1 MKKITTFF
9 LNIYATE
16 RDNLWLFVPVLL
28 GFGVVFY
35 FSFEESFLVNFD
47 ILAALFFAALL
58 LSFLNR
64 YSLRFLVFLAC
75 ALFLAGSFY
84 GYFYQ
89 KIFLNQTKI
98 TGKVYVDGVGKI
110 VAIQKFVNPVNGVTG
125 ANLVISE
132 PKLYKSKFVEKQ
144 KKIKKRKAK
153 KKKNKKEK
161 KNRKSRKKCERTIL
175 EEEKID
181 PSFLSE
187 RCHLKPLTGFTDGFE
202 MKEKKKKPKKKK
214 PKKKK
219 PISEK
224 TIQKNFVNLAGYQ
237 EIDREF
243 LDYSKNYQQV
253 EWLKIKDREVFPN
266 PPQKISLN
274 LIKNSAQLKVNDVIA
289 FRAMLQ
295 PPKAREF
302 PDDFDFNLDA
312 KFKKIG
318 AYGFVIDQV
327 KTMREAEISSS
338 DEWFLSLREKI
349 RGKILNTIS
358 GDEAAIA
365 LAFLIGDQSQISK
378 DMMNKIRNSGL
389 AHLLSISG
397 FHLSL
402 ASAICFIATR
412 FLLSRSEY
420 LTLRFDL
427 KKFAAIAAIFG
438 TYFYLKIA
446 ASPLPAQRAFVMVVL
461 VLIAL
466 FVGEKIN
473 AKRAAMTAA
482 LGLIL
487 LNPFAVFNIS
497 FQLTFAAILVLVN
510 FSGDKNYDPHLHFL
524 RRFWNYFMQIILISI
539 AIQIAT
545 TPFLMR
551 SFQSTVLFG
560 FIANIIAIPLSSF
573 IIMPLGFL
581 ALFFM
586 IFGLEK
592 YVLILMGKGIFLIE
606 NLAIFVAD
614 LNFSHLASPTISSFG
629 ITLAAIG
636 LLLFCLLQ
644 SCFRF
649 VGIAIFF
656 LSFSTI
662 FFVAKPDILFESK
675 QKFFAVN
682 TSDGLIFSKNLRPSK
697 GRQIWMNKMNEEE
710 FKSLQSHPQQEI
722 FCDENHCEIAKNK
735 KFLVLLKR
743 SKISEICK
751 NDFDVIVNLTAKY
764 KFPECIAENKIKIDN
779 KDFYLKGGQFFK
791 YDGSFFIF

>member
-9 LNIYATE
+9 LNIFAAE

-28 GFGVVFY
+28 GLGVAFY
-35 FSFEESFLVNFD
+35 FSFEESFLVNFGV
-47 ILAALFFAALL
+47 LVALFFAAIL

-64 YSLRFLVFLAC
+64 HSLRFFVFTAC
-75 ALFLAGSFY
+75 ALFLVGSFY
-84 GYFYQ
+84 AHFYQ
-89 KIFLNQTKI
+89 KIFLNHTPI
-98 TGKVYVDGVGKI
+98 TGKIYVDGIGKI
-110 VAIQKFVNPVNGVTG
+110 IAIQKFTNPVNGVTG
-125 ANLVISE
+125 SNLVIAE

-144 KKIKKRKAK
+144 KKIKKKKVKKKKAK
-153 KKKNKKEK
+153 KKKIKKEK
-161 KNRKSRKKCERTIL
+161 KKRKPRKKCEVANETDSDCYSAIAQ
-175 EEEKID
+175 
-181 PSFLSE
+181 
-187 RCHLKPLTGFTDGFE
+187 GFTDDLE
-202 MKEKKKKPKKKK
+202 VKEKKKKTKKKKPKKKK
-214 PKKKK
+214 T
-219 PISEK
+219 ISEK
-224 TIQKNFVNLAGYQ
+224 TIQKNFLNLADYQ

-243 LDYSKNYQQV
+243 LDYLKNYQQV

-266 PPQKISLN
+266 PPKKISLN
-274 LIKNSAQLKVNDVIA
+274 LIKNAAQLKVNDVIA

-318 AYGFVIDQV
+318 AYGFVLGEV
-327 KTMREAEISSS
+327 KTMRETEISSS

-349 RGKILNTIS
+349 RGKILNVIS
-358 GDEAAIA
+358 GDESAIA

-378 DMMNKIRNSGL
+378 DIMSKIRNSGL

-402 ASAICFIATR
+402 ASAICFIAVR
-412 FLLSRSEY
+412 FILSRSEY

-427 KKFAAIAAIFG
+427 KKIAAIAAIIG

-446 ASPLPAQRAFVMVVL
+446 ASPLPAQRAFVMVIL

-473 AKRAAMTAA
+473 AKRAVMTAA

-497 FQLTFAAILVLVN
+497 FQLTFAAILILVN
-510 FSGDKNYDPHLHFL
+510 FSNTKNHDRDLHFL
-524 RRFWNYFMQIILISI
+524 RRFWNYFAQIILISI
-539 AIQIAT
+539 FIQIAT

-551 SFQSTVLFG
+551 SFQNVVLLG
-560 FIANIIAIPLSSF
+560 FIPNIIAIPLSSF

-586 IFGLEK
+586 PFGLEK
-592 YVLILMGKGIFLIE
+592 YFLILMGKGIFLIE
-606 NLAIFVAD
+606 ELAIFVTN
-614 LNFSHLASPTISSFG
+614 LNFSHLSSPIITSFG
-629 ITLAAIG
+629 IVLATIG

-649 VGIAIFF
+649 VGIAIFS
-656 LSFSTI
+656 LSFTTI
-662 FFVAKPDILFESK
+662 FFTSTPDILFESK
-675 QKFFAVN
+675 QKFFAVK
-682 TSDGLIFSKNLRPSK
+682 TSEGLIFSKNLKPSK
-697 GRQIWMNKMNEEE
+697 QRQLWMSKMNEKD
-710 FKSLQSHPQQEI
+710 FKSLQNNPQQEI
-722 FCDENHCEIAKNK
+722 ICDENHCVIEKNK

-751 NDFDVIVNLTAKY
+751 NDFDVIVNLTRKY
-764 KFPECIAENKIKIDN
+764 QLPDCIAENKIKIDN
-779 KDFYLKGGQFFK
+779 KDFYLKGGQFLK
-791 YDGSFFIF
+791 YNGSFFTF